1 MARCMQSALTCAQ
14 RLAAGLDNLLR
25 AMEVTEI
32 VCVQNSYSLADRTSF
47 PVLHECARRDI
58 VFVPFCPWAAASRI
72 NCARTHST
80 AGEN

>member
-58 VFVPFCPWAAASRI
+58 VFVPFCPLGCRLSHQLRQDALNGR
-72 NCARTHST
+72 
-80 AGEN
+80 